1 MNLSITRAGFL
12 TSVQDLGRNGF
23 RQFGVS
29 FGGALDWHALR
40 VGNLLIGNDES
51 DAGLEITLGGL
62 RMHLE
67 DKRVIAWCGG
77 EFDVRI
83 GSTPLPAGHSCLM
96 DADDELTINQPKIG
110 CRAWLA
116 ISGGIDVPLVLG
128 SRSTDLRANF
138 GGLDGRAL
146 REGDGLPLGKQSEF
160 SQSLID
166 LLREQRV
173 ASWSSPAEWS
183 STAKTEIVLRVIR
196 GADWSRFID
205 VTIQRLTS
213 DAFIVS
219 PDSDRM
225 GVRFDGP
232 QLRPNEEFSVTAEA
246 DRMGARLDGPELK
259 RADNVAGLAAASSMD
274 LISEAVVPGTIQVP
288 PSGRPILLLG
298 DCQTIG
304 GYPKIAHVIT
314 VDLSLA
320 AQLRAGDRVRFSE
333 VSIADAHR
341 FLLERERQLDRFRIG
356 LSLHDS

>member
-1 MNLSITRAGFL
+1 MNLSVTRAGFL

-40 VGNLLIGNDES
+40 VANLLIGNHES

-62 RMHLE
+62 RMRFE

-77 EFDVRI
+77 EFDVRV
-83 GSTPLPAGHSCLM
+83 GSKPLPAGHSCLL

-110 CRAWLA
+110 CRAWLT

-146 REGDGLPLGKQSEF
+146 RDGDGLPLGKQSEA

-183 STAKTEIVLRVIR
+183 NSAKTKTVLRVIR
-196 GADWSRFID
+196 GVDWSRFND

-213 DAFIVS
+213 DAFVVS

-232 QLRPNEEFSVTAEA
+232 
-246 DRMGARLDGPELK
+246 ELS
-259 RADNVAGLAAASSMD
+259 RNDDVD
-274 LISEAVVPGTIQVP
+274 LVSEAVAPGTIQVP

-298 DCQTIG
+298 DCQTVG

-314 VDLSLA
+314 VDLPLA
-320 AQLRAGDRVRFSE
+320 AQLRASDRVRFSE

-341 FLLERERQLDRFRIG
+341 FLLERERQLERFRIG